1 MFMYKYWKITYI
13 DPADSIIETSI
24 ETDVFYAN
32 DVECEYIK
40 AKYKEVCDHQHWSR
54 LLEKDKTY
62 INSFEE
68 YADMTMVMVHE
79 ISEREYFAIL
89 EGEHNG

>member
-1 MFMYKYWKITYI
+1 MYKYWKITYI

-24 ETDVFYAN
+24 EVDVFYAN
-32 DVECEYIK
+32 DIECEYIK

-54 LLEKDKTY
+54 LLEKDKAY

-68 YADMTMVMVHE
+68 YADMTMVIVHE

>member
-1 MFMYKYWKITYI
+1 MYKYWRITYI
-13 DPADSIIETSI
+13 DPVDPIVETSI

-32 DVECEYIK
+32 DVESEYIK

-54 LLEKDKTY
+54 LPEREKVY
-62 INSFEE
+62 FSSFEE
-68 YADMTMVMVHE
+68 YVDSTMVMVHE

-89 EGEHNG
+89 EGEHSC